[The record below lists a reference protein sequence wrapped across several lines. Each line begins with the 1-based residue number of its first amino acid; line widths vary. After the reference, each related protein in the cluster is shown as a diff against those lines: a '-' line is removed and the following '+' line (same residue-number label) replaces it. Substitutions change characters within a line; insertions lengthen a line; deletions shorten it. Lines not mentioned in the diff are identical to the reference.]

1 MSDYQETT
9 NASAWGLPNV
19 LRFFDQARTTS
30 ADVYPSE
37 MHFLENCLQEGIS
50 VLDVGCAQGGFAT
63 VLSEHLA
70 DFSYTGVDISETM
83 IDVAA
88 EKHPTHQF
96 YCCPEGDLS
105 VLSNRQFDLVLVL
118 GILHL
123 HEAWRQTLAAAW
135 AHTKNAIIFDLRLT
149 RGLTIEDKSVSYF
162 RMDFGG
168 GGGAHD
174 DVRLPYILLNE
185 NDAMAEVKAL
195 CPSAAQIERFG
206 YIHPASSSA
215 VTTANEIKTEAWM
228 ITR

>member
-149 RGLTIEDKSVSYF
+149 RGLPSKTNPF
-162 RMDFGG
+162 RIFEW
-168 GGGAHD
+168 
-174 DVRLPYILLNE
+174 I
-185 NDAMAEVKAL
+185 
-195 CPSAAQIERFG
+195 SAAAAALTTMSDFPIFCSMKMMRWQKLKRCALRPLKLSGSAI
-206 YIHPASSSA
+206 YTPLPALP
-215 VTTANEIKTEAWM
+215 
-228 ITR
+228 